1 MITTSPQTTTEVN
14 HSKVNVIVM
23 NYGEPVLIICEA
35 TCADDG
41 EICEPVLRL
50 DIVITRPK
58 TCDDDHDGFD
68 IVYLPEAEQH
78 LFSYVSR
85 KSNNMTV
92 TEFNII
98 PDHDLHGAFAT
109 CELRNQHSPDLDDT
123 YWIREAGYVL
133 IFSRPFPV
141 LMTCASGISVPIS
154 GLSIFFIVLW
164 IVTLLATVPII
175 IACFLVR
182 HRKKATVILIEE
194 QNSFMVKLE
203 DVTEDEVKQK
213 ETSTDQDAV
222 HDDDS
227 QMQNKIDDKLPD
239 TISSRDD

>member
-1 MITTSPQTTTEVN
+1 MITTSPQTTEVN

-23 NYGEPVLIICEA
+23 NYEEPVLIICEA
-35 TCADDG
+35 TCADDN

-50 DIVITRPK
+50 DIDITRPK

-68 IVYLPEAEQH
+68 IVYLPETEQR
-78 LFSYVSR
+78 LFSYISR

-123 YWIREAGYVL
+123 YWIRQPEYVL

-141 LMTCASGISVPIS
+141 SEICASGISVLIS

-182 HRKKATVILIEE
+182 HRRKATVTPIEE

-213 ETSTDQDAV
+213 ESSTSQDPV

-227 QMQNKIDDKLPD
+227 QMQNKVDHKLPD
-239 TISSRDD
+239 KISSRDD